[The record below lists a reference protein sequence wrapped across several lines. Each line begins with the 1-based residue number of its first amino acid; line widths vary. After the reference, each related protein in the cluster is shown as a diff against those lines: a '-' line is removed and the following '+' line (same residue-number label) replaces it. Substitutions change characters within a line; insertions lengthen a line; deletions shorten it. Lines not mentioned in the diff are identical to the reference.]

1 MLEELNLPDTLSSVC
16 ILDNNCNDPIEPLYY
31 SADFSP
37 ICVYCASEDLSNSQV
52 TIIRCVLT
60 VLVAGTPSRS
70 EVVFYVV

>member
-37 ICVYCASEDLSNSQV
+37 ICVYCASEDLSNSPTSDYYPMYV
-52 TIIRCVLT
+52 DCF
-60 VLVAGTPSRS
+60 GSRDPIKK
-70 EVVFYVV
+70 

>member
-37 ICVYCASEDLSNSQV
+37 ICVYCASEDLSNSPTSDYYPMYV
-52 TIIRCVLT
+52 DCF
-60 VLVAGTPSRS
+60 GSRDPIKK
-70 EVVFYVV
+70 VK